1 MDISSHFPMPLAK
14 HEGGIIRVIGTRVS
28 LDSIVYAY
36 NGGISPEEIV
46 DRYPSVNLADTY
58 LVVGYYLSNKEAIDE
73 YLKRREA
80 DAEDLQREIEAVQSP
95 TERRERLV
103 ARLQDRRSP
112 S

>member
-14 HEGGIIRVIGTRVS
+14 HEGGIIRVRGTRVS

-36 NGGISPEEIV
+36 NDGISPEEIV
-46 DRYPSVNLADTY
+46 NRFPSVNLADTY
-58 LVVGYYLSNKEAIDE
+58 LVVGYYLSNKETIDA
-73 YLKRREA
+73 YLMRREA
-80 DAEDLQREIEAVQSP
+80 EAEEMQREVERVQSP
-95 TERRERLV
+95 AARREQLM